1 MIFIVPHIYSKYPIS
16 YGPYNLSHMK
26 PILTK
31 YKGLVVHHSK
41 TSKVMANICLT
52 DCFIAIACLRLDRRS
67 LKTKSVEQFGETW
80 SCKLPTFPICL
91 FCGAQYSWLTQ
102 ALAPPSSEI
111 KWKVSH
117 FCITIFCYFVLL
129 VWFIAE
135 NLFFFDEPNGTF
147 EDFKV

>member
-1 MIFIVPHIYSKYPIS
+1 MGHIIYLLW
-16 YGPYNLSHMK
+16 NLYKPMK
-26 PILTK
+26 PVLTK

-52 DCFIAIACLRLDRRS
+52 DCIIAITCLRLDRRS

-135 NLFFFDEPNGTF
+135 NLFFSMNRMVLLKTLK
-147 EDFKV
+147 FKLTL